1 MSLAKRKIQTFFP
14 TPKTSSAS
22 CADILLMEPKLAFI
36 PSPKGDGFVE
46 LSSSAVAETPK
57 AQGRVFR
64 KQILKFGDLRYKN
77 GQKYKIDEQ
86 FADTLIENFATSGE
100 IVHVPKAGS
109 RNEHNDDPDRNIGE
123 VIGVVKDKNG
133 IYADIDVRTD
143 DADKLG
149 KTLLGVSALLDL
161 AHENR
166 ETGENVGPTLLHAC
180 VTNRPYVT
188 NLEPFQ
194 ELVGLSA
201 DILPDSELIVL
212 TDDETKEPEMALTK
226 DELLEALKTEHKIDV
241 VALTSE
247 VEELRPLKDEVET
260 LRPKAEAFV
269 TLSSAVSETFQ
280 ADEGVLALSATDA
293 SVEEYVASVN
303 NAHDKIVSLTAEV
316 ETQKAEVLDKEAEAE
331 VEKLVLTGYILPAKR
346 ESMTKLRKA
355 DKELFTEMLPE
366 KPVLRLS
373 VEEGEE
379 PLEEP
384 GKTYNDE
391 IDRLVALSDNTS
403 ASA

>member
-1 MSLAKRKIQTFFP
+1 MSTDELAI
-14 TPKTSSAS
+14 
-22 CADILLMEPKLAFI
+22 I
-36 PSPKGDGFVE
+36 PAPKGDGFVE
-46 LSSSAVAETPK
+46 LAATAAPPK

-77 GQKYKIDEQ
+77 GRKYKIDEE
-86 FADTLIENFATSGE
+86 FADKLIDNFSTSGE

-166 ETGENVGPTLLHAC
+166 ETGENIGPTLLHAC

-194 ELVGLSA
+194 ELVGLSV
-201 DILPDSELIVL
+201 DIPEDMIVL
-212 TDDETKEPEMALTK
+212 TDDETKEPEMATK
-226 DELLEALKTEHKIDV
+226 EELIEALKSEHKIDV
-241 VALTSE
+241 VALSAE
-247 VEELRPLKDEVET
+247 VEELRPLKDEVQT
-260 LRPKAEAFV
+260 LRPQAEAYV

-280 ADEGVLALSATDA
+280 ADDGVLALSATDA
-293 SVEEYVASVN
+293 TVEEYVASVT
-303 NAHDKIVSLTAEV
+303 NAHDKIVSLSAEV
-316 ETQKAEVLDKEAEAE
+316 ETAQQEKADTEAEAE
-331 VEKLVLTGYILPAKR
+331 VEKLRLTGFILPKNVAA
-346 ESMTKLRKA
+346 MTELRKK
-355 DKELFTEMLPE
+355 DKDLFEKLLPE
-366 KPVLRLS
+366 NPVIKLS

-379 PLEEP
+379 PTEEP
-384 GKTYNDE
+384 GTTYNDE
-391 IDRLVALSDNTS
+391 IDRLVKLSNETS
-403 ASA
+403 AASA

>member
-1 MSLAKRKIQTFFP
+1 MWKIPIFSP
-14 TPKTSSAS
+14 TPKTFSAS
-22 CADILLMEPKLAFI
+22 AVDTLPMEPNIAFI
-36 PSPKGDGFVE
+36 PAPQGDGFVE
-46 LSSSAVAETPK
+46 LSASAVAEKPK

-64 KQILKFGDLRYKN
+64 KQILKYGDLRYKN
-77 GQKYKIDEQ
+77 GQKYKIDEE
-86 FADTLIENFATSGE
+86 FADKLIDNFSTSGE

-143 DADKLG
+143 DADKIG

-166 ETGENVGPTLLHAC
+166 ETGEVVGPTLLHAC

-194 ELVGLSA
+194 ELVGLSV
-201 DILPDSELIVL
+201 DTLPDHEVIVL

-226 DELLEALKTEHKIDV
+226 EELIEALKTEHKIDV

-247 VEELRPLKDEVET
+247 VEELRPLKDKVADLE
-260 LRPKAEAFV
+260 PKAEAFV
-269 TLSSAVSETFQ
+269 TLSAAVSETFQ

-293 SVEEYVASVN
+293 TVEEYVASVT

-316 ETQKAEVLDKEAEAE
+316 ATEKQATLDREAEAE
-331 VEKLVLTGYILPAKR
+331 VDKLVLTGFILPAKK
-346 ESMTKLRKA
+346 EAAVKLRKL
-355 DKELFTEMLPE
+355 DKELFEETLPE
-366 KPVLRLS
+366 NPIIKLS
-373 VEEGEE
+373 YEQGDE
-379 PLEEP
+379 PIEEP
-384 GKTYNDE
+384 GKTYNEE
-391 IDRLVALSDNTS
+391 IDRLVKLSNETS
-403 ASA
+403 AAI